1 ELALEVGLLLLGA
14 IGTAAFTQI
23 AVDRL
28 GEGGGDVRGI
38 GHHGDHPST
47 WRWGRDAE
55 ASGGWIWPTARTAPN
70 SCALAVNRRSGRQVG
85 PAINRIVERACRP
98 HSALNR
104 RPRVSCCAVSPEV
117 RSPSGAGLSP
127 CRCRKRQRARRGRRL
142 RPPRRRSSRS

>member
-1 ELALEVGLLLLGA
+1 EAVLRLDEHHRGRDAPFVDGGGFSGGPWQVDRCPGRHPEASREFDDLVMVQALLAQGCPGDCPGLGHAHPGMVELALEVGRLLLGA

-23 AVDRL
+23 AVDRR

-70 SCALAVNRRSGRQVG
+70 
-85 PAINRIVERACRP
+85 
-98 HSALNR
+98 
-104 RPRVSCCAVSPEV
+104 
-117 RSPSGAGLSP
+117 
-127 CRCRKRQRARRGRRL
+127 
-142 RPPRRRSSRS
+142 